1 LAHAER
7 VGHVGTIGEA
17 SLSGLAAFCV
27 ASIAAALESSTRT
40 AVERGHST
48 LKSATEHPGGIAIEV
63 ASASSNVA
71 GVGAHPTTAH
81 IAAVCVQLAATVE
94 TATTLKTPATAEAS
108 ATEVA
113 AAEAGGPPPAEIS
126 ASEVPPAEATSA
138 VATAEPAA
146 IRGGRHP
153 GDRGR
158 NNTGDQ

>member
-1 LAHAER
+1 
-7 VGHVGTIGEA
+7 
-17 SLSGLAAFCV
+17 
-27 ASIAAALESSTRT
+27 
-40 AVERGHST
+40 

-81 IAAVCVQLAATVE
+81 IAAVCVQLAATVKTTLE
-94 TATTLKTPATAEAS
+94 TATTLNTPAAAEAS
-108 ATEVA
+108 ATVVA